1 MSAMGRFEGKTA
13 LITGGGT
20 GIGAAS
26 ARRIAAEGGNVVV
39 MGRREAHLRAVAAS
53 CGGHVVVGDTTSL
66 DDLERAVS
74 EAQERFGRLDLL
86 VANAGIELFG
96 SVETVALE
104 DWRRVFEVNLEGA
117 MLAARASI
125 PAMRAHGGGA
135 IVLVASVAA
144 LAGAPSFV
152 SYLTTK
158 AGLLGLNRSIA
169 YDYGAENIRCNAL
182 CPGWVRTEMAE
193 RAIEEIAAAKDISA
207 AELSE
212 RMVRVYPLRR
222 MASPEEIAAIIAF
235 LGSDDAS
242 FITGAVLSA
251 DGGGGIVD
259 VGTLQ
264 FA

>member
-1 MSAMGRFEGKTA
+1 
-13 LITGGGT
+13 
-20 GIGAAS
+20 
-26 ARRIAAEGGNVVV
+26 
-39 MGRREAHLRAVAAS
+39 
-53 CGGHVVVGDTTSL
+53 
-66 DDLERAVS
+66 
-74 EAQERFGRLDLL
+74 
-86 VANAGIELFG
+86 
-96 SVETVALE
+96 
-104 DWRRVFEVNLEGA
+104 
-117 MLAARASI
+117 
-125 PAMRAHGGGA
+125 
-135 IVLVASVAA
+135 
-144 LAGAPSFV
+144 
-152 SYLTTK
+152 
-158 AGLLGLNRSIA
+158 
-169 YDYGAENIRCNAL
+169 
-182 CPGWVRTEMAE
+182 MAE

>member
-26 ARRIAAEGGNVVV
+26 TRRIAAEGGNVVV
-39 MGRREAHLRAVAAS
+39 MGRREAHLRAVAAT

-117 MLAARASI
+117 FLAARASI

-169 YDYGAENIRCNAL
+169 YDYGAENIRCKPCVPVGCGRKWPSGPSRKSL
-182 CPGWVRTEMAE
+182 PRK
-193 RAIEEIAAAKDISA
+193 I
-207 AELSE
+207 
-212 RMVRVYPLRR
+212 
-222 MASPEEIAAIIAF
+222 F
-235 LGSDDAS
+235 LQ
-242 FITGAVLSA
+242 LN
-251 DGGGGIVD
+251 
-259 VGTLQ
+259 
-264 FA
+264 